1 MNYLSAE
8 NLTKTYG
15 ERTLFKDI
23 SFGLA
28 KGDKVALI
36 ANNGTGKSTLLRIL
50 GGKDMAD
57 SGVFS
62 FRDGI
67 RVSFLEQEPVLTDD
81 KNLTVDAFVKQASA
95 EVLGIIRDYNAALA
109 KAESGDQEDLKQ
121 LERASSA
128 MDARQAWD
136 FDRRL
141 TTMLGRFG
149 IHDLSQ
155 SLSTLSGGQKKRL
168 ALAIT
173 VLDQPEFLI
182 LDEPTN
188 HLDIEMV
195 EWLEDYFLQSNIT
208 LLMVTHDRYFL
219 DRVCNSILEM
229 HNGKMYRHQGNYS
242 FFLEKREEREAVYQT
257 EIDKAGKLYK
267 KELEWM
273 RRQPKA
279 RTTKS
284 KSRIDSFYDTKAKAH
299 SGKKQ
304 SELKLDVKMTRIGD
318 KILELK
324 KVRKSYGERVLLD
337 GFDYTFKKG
346 ERIGILGKNGCG
358 KSTLLNIITG
368 REEADS
374 GKINTGET
382 IVYGYYNQAGL
393 ELKSDK
399 RVIEVLKDIAEVI
412 VLADGSK
419 LTASQFLLHFM
430 FPPEM
435 QYTYVSK
442 LSGGEKRRLHL
453 LTVLIK
459 NPNFLILDE
468 PTNDLDLLTL
478 QKLEEFLENFGGCL
492 LVVSHDRYFLDKLV
506 DHLFI
511 FEGQGKIKDFW
522 GPYSEYKEK
531 QLEEK
536 SSTDKD
542 SSHKSELEQSAM
554 VEDTGNSIKKEMQPK
569 KLSYKHKFELEQ
581 LDKEIPELEA
591 EKATMEAKLQQSDLP
606 YEELQKVSDR
616 ISEIVA
622 LLEEREMRWLELDEM
637 RS

>member
-1 MNYLSAE
+1 MNYLSVE
-8 NLTKTYG
+8 NLVKTYG
-15 ERTLFKDI
+15 ERSLFKDI

-50 GGKDMAD
+50 AGQDVADGGE
-57 SGVFS
+57 FS

-81 KNLTVDAFVKQASA
+81 DNITIEAFVREASA
-95 EVLGIIRDYNAALA
+95 EVLAIIRDYEAALENSMSGEEEHL
-109 KAESGDQEDLKQ
+109 KA
-121 LERASSA
+121 LERTSIL
-128 MDARQAWD
+128 MDAREAWD

-141 TTMLGRFG
+141 GTMLGRFG
-149 IHDLSQ
+149 IHDLNQKVNS
-155 SLSTLSGGQKKRL
+155 LSGGQKKRL
-168 ALAIT
+168 AIAIT

-195 EWLEDYFLQSNIT
+195 EWLEGYFMQSNVT

-219 DRVCNSILEM
+219 DRVCNQILEM
-229 HNGKMYRHQGNYS
+229 NDTKLYKHNGNYG
-242 FFLEKREEREAVYQT
+242 FFLQKRAEREVVYQT
-257 EIDKAGKLYK
+257 EVDKANKLMK

-284 KSRIDSFYDTKAKAH
+284 KARIDAFDEIKAKAM
-299 SGKKQ
+299 SGEKQ
-304 SELKLDVKMTRIGD
+304 GELKLDVKMSRIGG

-324 KVRKSYGERVLLD
+324 KVYKSYGDLEILK
-337 GFDYTFKKG
+337 GFDYTFKRG

-368 REEADS
+368 LETADS

-382 IVYGYYNQAGL
+382 IVYGYYNQSGL
-393 ELKSDK
+393 EVKGDK

-412 VLADGSK
+412 QLADGSK

-442 LSGGEKRRLHL
+442 LSGGERRRLHL

-492 LVVSHDRYFLDKLV
+492 LIVSHDRYFLDRLV

-511 FEGQGKIKDFW
+511 FEGNAEIKDFW
-522 GPYSEYKEK
+522 GPYSAYRAK
-531 QLEEK
+531 LDEEK
-536 SSTDKD
+536 RAPKAIAKKVEADAETQAPKKKD
-542 SSHKSELEQSAM
+542 
-554 VEDTGNSIKKEMQPK
+554 NK
-569 KLSYKHKFELEQ
+569 KLSFKDKYELEQ
-581 LDKEIPELEA
+581 LEKDLPALGKERVEIEKALQDASLAYEEIERLSKRITEVVAELE
-591 EKATMEAKLQQSDLP
+591 EK
-606 YEELQKVSDR
+606 EL
-616 ISEIVA
+616 
-622 LLEEREMRWLELDEM
+622 RWLELDEL
-637 RS
+637 RG

>member
-242 FFLEKREEREAVYQT
+242 FFLEKRAEREAVYQT

-358 KSTLLNIITG
+358 KTTLLNIITG

-412 VLADGSK
+412 VLADGAK

>member
-242 FFLEKREEREAVYQT
+242 FFLEKRAEREAVYQT

-284 KSRIDSFYDTKAKAH
+284 KSRIDSFYDTKAKAQ

-324 KVRKSYGERVLLD
+324 KVRKSYGERVLMD